1 MDKKGELMS
10 KKTVLLFGLVI
21 FVISASG
28 CNTVY
33 RGTVGAA
40 QGVKSGAKQ
49 DWSDAQNANSW
60 MKKNLW

>member
-10 KKTVLLFGLVI
+10 KKTVLLFGLVV

-28 CNTVY
+28 CNTIY
-33 RGTVGAA
+33 RASKGAA
-40 QGVKSGAKQ
+40 EGVKSGVKQ
-49 DWSDAQNANSW
+49 DWTDAKNANTW